1 MAKPLTYS
9 ALASAVL
16 ALSGCASLGGNIS
29 GSFDCRAPGGTCAPT
44 SAIDAE
50 ATGQGVSLLAAPSR
64 TAMTSNP
71 TGRMLRVVLAAY
83 RDTEGRMQEARVVH
97 VALPEVA
104 SAKYQAPRSPAEIGA
119 DIGKAIARGI
129 GSQESQGHKHSKQEH
144 DDEAPVPNPFPLPD
158 ALVSPSPVPMAD
170 PGVLPPGPEGSGVI
184 APLHDRTPQLIRPQS
199 GDVPEAE
206 LQP

>member
-1 MAKPLTYS
+1 MAKLLTYS

-16 ALSGCASLGGNIS
+16 ALSGCASFGGNIS

-50 ATGQGVSLLAAPSR
+50 ATGQGVSLRAPPPGA
-64 TAMTSNP
+64 AMTSGP

-83 RDTEGRMQEARVVH
+83 RDAEGRIHEARVVH
-97 VALPEVA
+97 VALPEAA
-104 SAKYQAPRSPAEIGA
+104 SAKYQAPRSPADIGA

-129 GSQESQGHKHSKQEH
+129 GNHEGQSLRHTKADHE
-144 DDEAPVPNPFPLPD
+144 DEAPVPNPFPLPD

-170 PGVLPPGPEGSGVI
+170 PGVLPPGPEGSGVN
-184 APLHDRTPQLIRPQS
+184 APLHDRAPQLIRPQS
-199 GDVPEAE
+199 GDMSEAE

>member
-9 ALASAVL
+9 ALASAIL

-29 GSFDCRAPGGTCAPT
+29 GSFDCRAPSGTCAPT

-50 ATGQGVSLLAAPSR
+50 ATGQEVSLLAAPSGAAL
-64 TAMTSNP
+64 TGP

-83 RDTEGRMQEARVVH
+83 RDTEGRMHEARVVH
-97 VALPEVA
+97 VALAEAA
-104 SAKYQAPRSPAEIGA
+104 SAKYQAPRSAA
-119 DIGKAIARGI
+119 DIGKGIACGI
-129 GSQESQGHKHSKQEH
+129 GSNEGQSLRHTKADHE
-144 DDEAPVPNPFPLPD
+144 DEAPAANPFPLPD

-184 APLHDRTPQLIRPQS
+184 APLHDRAPQLIRPQS
-199 GDVPEAE
+199 GNIPEAE